1 MTTPNET
8 TPDNNE
14 TPDLSPM
21 AQDLIQNEAPDEA
34 LLALLA
40 ELEET
45 ADELRVELSARG
57 RNKASLTADHNAAA
71 AGSTAATAAAAD
83 TAATAPTGGA
93 ENAEAEAPH
102 RKHKKINPNV
112 TPEQQAELDENFAKY
127 WANSK
132 GSWKNL
138 FRLLR
143 EFRAEMQ
150 EGKHND

>member
-1 MTTPNET
+1 MTNP
-8 TPDNNE
+8 NE

-21 AQDLIQNEAPDEA
+21 AQDLIKNEAPDEA
-34 LLALLA
+34 LEALLA

-45 ADELRVELSARG
+45 ADELRVELNARS
-57 RNKASLTADHNAAA
+57 RNKTSLTADHEAAA
-71 AGSTAATAAAAD
+71 SETVIEPTEGGDTTVVAAEGTKPA
-83 TAATAPTGGA
+83 
-93 ENAEAEAPH
+93 

-127 WANSK
+127 WTNSK

-150 EGKHND
+150 EGKQNG

>member
-1 MTTPNET
+1 MTNP
-8 TPDNNE
+8 NE

-21 AQDLIQNEAPDEA
+21 AQDLIKNEAPDEA
-34 LLALLA
+34 VVALLD

-45 ADELRVELSARG
+45 ANELRVELRARG
-57 RNKASLTADHNAAA
+57 RNKESLTADQESDSAVES
-71 AGSTAATAAAAD
+71 GR
-83 TAATAPTGGA
+83 A
-93 ENAEAEAPH
+93 EDDHH
-102 RKHKKINPNV
+102 RHKKINPHV

-127 WANSK
+127 WSNSH

-150 EGKHND
+150 GDKHHE

>member
-1 MTTPNET
+1 MTNQ
-8 TPDNNE
+8 NE

-21 AQDLIQNEAPDEA
+21 AQELIRSEAPDEA
-34 LLALLA
+34 LEALLA

-45 ADELRVELSARG
+45 ADELRDELNARG
-57 RNKASLTADHNAAA
+57 RNQQLLTEENA
-71 AGSTAATAAAAD
+71 TEDAATETVVQPAEGDDTTVVAAEG
-83 TAATAPTGGA
+83 TKPG
-93 ENAEAEAPH
+93 

-112 TPEQQAELDENFAKY
+112 TPDQQAELDEHFAQY
-127 WANSK
+127 WTNSK

-150 EGKHND
+150 EGKNRA

>member
-1 MTTPNET
+1 MTNP
-8 TPDNNE
+8 NE

-21 AQDLIQNEAPDEA
+21 AQDLIRSEAPDEA
-34 LLALLA
+34 LEALLA

-57 RNKASLTADHNAAA
+57 RNKASLSSDHE
-71 AGSTAATAAAAD
+71 TAASEAVVVPAEGGDTTVVAAEGSKPA
-83 TAATAPTGGA
+83 
-93 ENAEAEAPH
+93 

-127 WANSK
+127 WTNSK

-150 EGKHND
+150 EGKQNG

>member
-1 MTTPNET
+1 MT
-8 TPDNNE
+8 TPDNHE

-21 AQDLIQNEAPDEA
+21 AQDLIKNEAPDEA
-34 LLALLA
+34 LEALLA

-45 ADELRVELSARG
+45 AEELRVELNARG
-57 RNKASLTADHNAAA
+57 RNKASLTADHEAAA
-71 AGSTAATAAAAD
+71 SEAVVEPAEGGDTTVVAAEGTKPA
-83 TAATAPTGGA
+83 
-93 ENAEAEAPH
+93 

-127 WANSK
+127 WANSQ

>member
-1 MTTPNET
+1 MTNP
-8 TPDNNE
+8 NE

-21 AQDLIQNEAPDEA
+21 AQDLIKNEAPDEA
-34 LLALLA
+34 LEALLA

-45 ADELRVELSARG
+45 ANELRVELSARG
-57 RNKASLTADHNAAA
+57 LNKDRLTADHENEAAA
-71 AGSTAATAAAAD
+71 AESAD
-83 TAATAPTGGA
+83 SA
-93 ENAEAEAPH
+93 ESAHH
-102 RKHKKINPNV
+102 RHRKINPNV

-127 WANSK
+127 WTTSK

-150 EGKHND
+150 EGKDHA

>member
-1 MTTPNET
+1 MTNPNEI
-8 TPDNNE
+8 NE

-21 AQDLIQNEAPDEA
+21 AQELIQNEAPDEA
-34 LLALLA
+34 LEALLA

-45 ADELRVELSARG
+45 ANELRVELQARG
-57 RNKASLTADHNAAA
+57 RNADCLTADQEADAAA
-71 AGSTAATAAAAD
+71 ATAEGT
-83 TAATAPTGGA
+83 
-93 ENAEAEAPH
+93 
-102 RKHKKINPNV
+102 RKHKKVNPNV

-127 WANSK
+127 WSNSQ

-150 EGKHND
+150 GGKTNG

>member
-1 MTTPNET
+1 MTNP
-8 TPDNNE
+8 NE

-21 AQDLIQNEAPDEA
+21 AQELIQNEAPDEA
-34 LLALLA
+34 LQALLE

-45 ADELRVELSARG
+45 ADELRVELNARG
-57 RNKASLTADHNAAA
+57 RNADRLAADQEGEAAA
-71 AGSTAATAAAAD
+71 A
-83 TAATAPTGGA
+83 TGEGT
-93 ENAEAEAPH
+93 

-127 WANSK
+127 WSNSQ

-150 EGKHND
+150 EGKTNG

>member
-1 MTTPNET
+1 MTNP
-8 TPDNNE
+8 NE

-21 AQDLIQNEAPDEA
+21 AQELIQSEAPDEA
-34 LLALLA
+34 LEALLA

-45 ADELRVELSARG
+45 ADELRDELNARS
-57 RNKASLTADHNAAA
+57 RNKARLTADQDASEAAA
-71 AGSTAATAAAAD
+71 ETVVTPSENEQTTVVAGE
-83 TAATAPTGGA
+83 G
-93 ENAEAEAPH
+93 

-112 TPEQQAELDENFAKY
+112 TPEQQAELDENFASY
-127 WANSK
+127 WSNSQ

-150 EGKHND
+150 EGKTHG

>member
-1 MTTPNET
+1 MTNP
-8 TPDNNE
+8 NE

-21 AQDLIQNEAPDEA
+21 AQDLIKNEAPDEA
-34 LLALLA
+34 LEALLA

-45 ADELRVELSARG
+45 ADELRVELNARD
-57 RNKASLTADHNAAA
+57 RNKDSLTADEQTEAA
-71 AGSTAATAAAAD
+71 AGSTAAVAETAN
-83 TAATAPTGGA
+83 AP
-93 ENAEAEAPH
+93 

-127 WANSK
+127 WTNSK

-150 EGKHND
+150 EGKQNG

>member
-1 MTTPNET
+1 MTNPNEI
-8 TPDNNE
+8 NE

-21 AQDLIQNEAPDEA
+21 AQDLIKNEAPDEA
-34 LLALLA
+34 LEALLA

-45 ADELRVELSARG
+45 ADELRVELNARS
-57 RNKASLTADHNAAA
+57 RNKTSLTADHEAAA
-71 AGSTAATAAAAD
+71 SETVIEPTEGGDTTVVAAEGTKPA
-83 TAATAPTGGA
+83 
-93 ENAEAEAPH
+93 

-127 WANSK
+127 WTNSK

-150 EGKHND
+150 EGKQNG

>member
-1 MTTPNET
+1 MTNP
-8 TPDNNE
+8 NE

-21 AQDLIQNEAPDEA
+21 AQDLIKNEAPDEA
-34 LLALLA
+34 LEALLA

-45 ADELRVELSARG
+45 ANDLRVELNARG
-57 RNKASLTADHNAAA
+57 RNKDRLTADHENEAAA
-71 AGSTAATAAAAD
+71 AESAESAD
-83 TAATAPTGGA
+83 SVDSA
-93 ENAEAEAPH
+93 ESAHYRH
-102 RKHKKINPNV
+102 RKINPNV

-127 WANSK
+127 WTTSK

-150 EGKHND
+150 EGKDHA

>member
-1 MTTPNET
+1 MT

-21 AQDLIQNEAPDEA
+21 AQDLIKNEAPDEA

-45 ADELRVELSARG
+45 ADELRIELNARG
-57 RNKASLTADHNAAA
+57 RNKDRLTADDETAASEAVVEPA
-71 AGSTAATAAAAD
+71 AGGDTTVVAAEGTKPA
-83 TAATAPTGGA
+83 
-93 ENAEAEAPH
+93 

-127 WANSK
+127 WTNSQ

-150 EGKHND
+150 EGKKNA

>member
-1 MTTPNET
+1 MTNQ
-8 TPDNNE
+8 NE

-21 AQDLIQNEAPDEA
+21 AQELIQSEAPDEA
-34 LLALLA
+34 LEALLA

-45 ADELRVELSARG
+45 ADELRDELNARSRNQHHLANSAPSG
-57 RNKASLTADHNAAA
+57 DATGNAATETVVKPADGDDTTVVA
-71 AGSTAATAAAAD
+71 AEGTKPA
-83 TAATAPTGGA
+83 
-93 ENAEAEAPH
+93 

-112 TPEQQAELDENFAKY
+112 TPEQQAELDEHFAQY
-127 WANSK
+127 WTNSQ

-150 EGKHND
+150 EGKNRA

>member
-1 MTTPNET
+1 MTNP
-8 TPDNNE
+8 NE

-21 AQDLIQNEAPDEA
+21 AQDLIRSEAPDEA
-34 LLALLA
+34 LEALLA

-57 RNKASLTADHNAAA
+57 RNKESLKADHQAEAAA
-71 AGSTAATAAAAD
+71 TDAAGTN
-83 TAATAPTGGA
+83 AP
-93 ENAEAEAPH
+93 

-127 WANSK
+127 WTNSK

-150 EGKHND
+150 EGKQNG

>member
-1 MTTPNET
+1 MTNP
-8 TPDNNE
+8 NE

-21 AQDLIQNEAPDEA
+21 AQDLIKNEAPDEA
-34 LLALLA
+34 LVALLD

-45 ADELRVELSARG
+45 ADELRAELHARG
-57 RNKASLTADHNAAA
+57 NNKANLTADQENEA
-71 AGSTAATAAAAD
+71 AGTTAVTTDGAA
-83 TAATAPTGGA
+83 
-93 ENAEAEAPH
+93 

-127 WANSK
+127 WSNSK

-143 EFRAEMQ
+143 EFRAEIQ
-150 EGKHND
+150 EGKHNG

>member
-1 MTTPNET
+1 MTNQ
-8 TPDNNE
+8 NE

-21 AQDLIQNEAPDEA
+21 AQDLIKNEAPDEA
-34 LLALLA
+34 LQALLA

-45 ADELRVELSARG
+45 ADELRVELNARG
-57 RNKASLTADHNAAA
+57 RNKDRLAADHE
-71 AGSTAATAAAAD
+71 AATAETVVEPGKGEDTTIVAAEGTDPAC
-83 TAATAPTGGA
+83 
-93 ENAEAEAPH
+93 
-102 RKHKKINPNV
+102 KHKKINPNV

-127 WANSK
+127 WSNSQ

-150 EGKHND
+150 EAKNHD

>member
-1 MTTPNET
+1 MT

-21 AQDLIQNEAPDEA
+21 AQDLIKNEAPDEA
-34 LLALLA
+34 LEALLA

-45 ADELRVELSARG
+45 ADELRVELNARS
-57 RNKASLTADHNAAA
+57 RNKASLTADHEAAA
-71 AGSTAATAAAAD
+71 SEAVVEPTEGGDTTIVAAEGTTPA
-83 TAATAPTGGA
+83 
-93 ENAEAEAPH
+93 

-127 WANSK
+127 WTNSK

-150 EGKHND
+150 EGKQNG

>member
-1 MTTPNET
+1 MTNP
-8 TPDNNE
+8 NE

-21 AQDLIQNEAPDEA
+21 AQDLIKNEAPDEA
-34 LLALLA
+34 LEALLA

-45 ADELRVELSARG
+45 ANELRVELSARG
-57 RNKASLTADHNAAA
+57 RNKDRLTEDHENE
-71 AGSTAATAAAAD
+71 AATANS
-83 TAATAPTGGA
+83 A
-93 ENAEAEAPH
+93 EHAESDHH
-102 RKHKKINPNV
+102 RHKKINPNV

-127 WANSK
+127 WTTSK

-150 EGKHND
+150 EGKDDA

>member
-1 MTTPNET
+1 MTNP
-8 TPDNNE
+8 NE

-34 LLALLA
+34 LEALLA

-45 ADELRVELSARG
+45 AEELRVELTARG
-57 RNKASLTADHNAAA
+57 RNKERLTADHESEAAA
-71 AGSTAATAAAAD
+71 TEAAY
-83 TAATAPTGGA
+83 
-93 ENAEAEAPH
+93 
-102 RKHKKINPNV
+102 HKREKINPNV

-127 WANSK
+127 WTNSK

-150 EGKHND
+150 EEKTND

>member
-1 MTTPNET
+1 MTNP
-8 TPDNNE
+8 NE

-21 AQDLIQNEAPDEA
+21 AQDLIRSEAPDEA
-34 LLALLA
+34 LEALLA

-45 ADELRVELSARG
+45 ADELRVELNARG
-57 RNKASLTADHNAAA
+57 RNKASLAADHEAAA
-71 AGSTAATAAAAD
+71 SETVIEPTEGGDTTVVAAEGTKPA
-83 TAATAPTGGA
+83 
-93 ENAEAEAPH
+93 

-127 WANSK
+127 WTNSK

-150 EGKHND
+150 EGKQNG

>member
-1 MTTPNET
+1 MT
-8 TPDNNE
+8 TPDNNV

-21 AQDLIQNEAPDEA
+21 APDLIKSEAPDEA
-34 LLALLA
+34 LQALLA

-45 ADELRVELSARG
+45 ADELRVELNARG
-57 RNKASLTADHNAAA
+57 RNKDRLTADHEATTTEAVVEPANGEDKTVVAAE
-71 AGSTAATAAAAD
+71 STH
-83 TAATAPTGGA
+83 PT
-93 ENAEAEAPH
+93 H
-102 RKHKKINPNV
+102 KHKKINPNV

-127 WANSK
+127 WSNSQ

-150 EGKHND
+150 EAKHHD

>member
-1 MTTPNET
+1 MTNPNET
-8 TPDNNE
+8 TPAKNE

-57 RNKASLTADHNAAA
+57 RNKDSLTAAHEAEAAE
-71 AGSTAATAAAAD
+71 SSAATATADGAAGAAGAD
-83 TAATAPTGGA
+83 
-93 ENAEAEAPH
+93 AEAPH

-127 WANSK
+127 WTNSQ

>member
-1 MTTPNET
+1 MTNP
-8 TPDNNE
+8 NE

-21 AQDLIQNEAPDEA
+21 AQDLIKNEAPDEA
-34 LLALLA
+34 LEALLA

-45 ADELRVELSARG
+45 ANELRVELSARG
-57 RNKASLTADHNAAA
+57 RNKDRLTADHENEAAA
-71 AGSTAATAAAAD
+71 AESAD
-83 TAATAPTGGA
+83 SA
-93 ENAEAEAPH
+93 ESAHH
-102 RKHKKINPNV
+102 RHRKINPNV

-127 WANSK
+127 WTTSK

-150 EGKHND
+150 EGKDDA

>member
-1 MTTPNET
+1 MTNP
-8 TPDNNE
+8 NE

-34 LLALLA
+34 LEALLA

-45 ADELRVELSARG
+45 AEELRVELTARG
-57 RNKASLTADHNAAA
+57 RNKERLTADHESEAAA
-71 AGSTAATAAAAD
+71 TEAAY
-83 TAATAPTGGA
+83 
-93 ENAEAEAPH
+93 
-102 RKHKKINPNV
+102 HKREKINPNV

-127 WANSK
+127 WTNSK

-150 EGKHND
+150 EEKKND

>member
-1 MTTPNET
+1 MTNQ
-8 TPDNNE
+8 NE

-21 AQDLIQNEAPDEA
+21 AQELIQSEAPDEA
-34 LLALLA
+34 LEALLA

-45 ADELRVELSARG
+45 ADELRDELNARG
-57 RNKASLTADHNAAA
+57 RNQQRLIAEHEADAVSTGTVVQPAEGDDTTVVAAEGTKPA
-71 AGSTAATAAAAD
+71 
-83 TAATAPTGGA
+83 
-93 ENAEAEAPH
+93 

-112 TPEQQAELDENFAKY
+112 TPEQQAELDEHFAQY
-127 WANSK
+127 WTNSQ

-150 EGKHND
+150 EGKKNA

>member
-1 MTTPNET
+1 MTNP
-8 TPDNNE
+8 NE

-34 LLALLA
+34 LEALLA

-45 ADELRVELSARG
+45 AEELRVELTARG
-57 RNKASLTADHNAAA
+57 RNKERLTADHESEAAA
-71 AGSTAATAAAAD
+71 MEAAY
-83 TAATAPTGGA
+83 
-93 ENAEAEAPH
+93 
-102 RKHKKINPNV
+102 HKREKINPNV

-127 WANSK
+127 WTNSK

-150 EGKHND
+150 EEKTND